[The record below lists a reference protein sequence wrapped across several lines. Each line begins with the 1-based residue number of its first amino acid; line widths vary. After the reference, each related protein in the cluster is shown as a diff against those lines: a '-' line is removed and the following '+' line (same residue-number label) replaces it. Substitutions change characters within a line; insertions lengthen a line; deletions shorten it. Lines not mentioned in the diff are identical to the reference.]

1 MPITR
6 IAILPP
12 LAFARFGSH
21 PKPVDNYTLETP
33 KGEDLLGYRR
43 IIPKPTFQISAEG
56 EITGEKAPETITFKE
71 NGQVRPVAPFFELW
85 AEFDDGPFEHLK
97 QNMLGD
103 AKLEWCVEV
112 ENRKVFRRTYNRD
125 DIVKT
130 EAEWF
135 SDHKPHKLE
144 GKCKN
149 FVAGASIGFG
159 EVRYIKPNND
169 YPHIRLRF
177 TPAAG
182 RIYGPDQ
189 PADDHLDEEFLAAR
203 ERVYKYLG
211 QNAKPKSKAKSW
223 VLWEHERQKE
233 KEHDIDTVPPD
244 LFAIIPPAPPWLKQ
258 EKAKSR
264 GYFDDA
270 CDGFVRAKL
279 TISGKT
285 LRAKARIGVAPP
297 HYAPDTLFVRNL
309 LDDLEQAREGI
320 EIEGD
325 SRERALE
332 IVRRAFEAV
341 RFMNV
346 AVMNG
351 NPFRGR
357 DGIDLDTMP
366 AEEAFANQRPLRPVF
381 SPPAADTRAIMALH
395 QRVFAAVT
403 SGSAAWF
410 AKLLRQPEEVADL
423 TDDGRRKMPALM
435 CGADSNYLALT
446 RRQINAIEK
455 IGPPKMVPPAS
466 KDVPPSSSEAP
477 PASKDDSLQGSKQES
492 GSPLKQEP
500 PPLQTIDADKLVELR
515 PVNKSAELLYKAKG
529 NPISSHPITAIGNC
543 CPGLEFDFRAVW
555 RRLFLGITLV
565 EHDNL
570 VVDADPQ
577 FQHLLGRRLLKIGD
591 YEVVAEIK
599 GPKTSDPTDSIVV
612 TTEENPHGVICMEWS
627 NSLARVLNTNKAGD
641 KVACIFSGGDPWG
654 PRTGLPEELKSKDA
668 KGPKDSKVSSD
679 PKHDPKD
686 HKDPDDQKKKW
697 LEQELEIRDFF
708 ESGSAV
714 ISEEL
719 AEAGEL
725 TQGLCSPWQNDFR
738 ECSCYYWASS
748 RPDYVNVTIGPDGT
762 SRGDNWL
769 QKERTGDYLPDDYQD
784 SRLIVYDDL
793 FREWER
799 ILKFQVGGWDY
810 KPDEESEHADAELPK
825 KK

>member
-21 PKPVDNYTLETP
+21 PEPVDSYTLETP
-33 KGEDLLGYRR
+33 KGEDDPLGYRR
-43 IIPKPTFQISAEG
+43 IIPEPTFQISADG
-56 EITGEKAPETITFKE
+56 EITGEKTPKTITFKE
-71 NGQVRPVAPFFELW
+71 NGKVRPVAPFFELW
-85 AEFDDGPFEHLK
+85 AEFDNGRFVHLE
-97 QNMLGD
+97 QNMLEN

-112 ENRKVFRRTYNRD
+112 ENRKVFRRTYNKD

-130 EAEWF
+130 EVEWF
-135 SDHKPHKLE
+135 SDHAPHKLK

-149 FVAGASIGFG
+149 FIAGASIDFG

-177 TPAAG
+177 KPAAG
-182 RIYGPDQ
+182 RIYGPVQ
-189 PADDHLDEEFLAAR
+189 SADDHLDEEFLEKR
-203 ERVYKYLG
+203 ERVYKFPG

-279 TISGKT
+279 TITGKP
-285 LRAKARIGVAPP
+285 LLAKARIGVAPP

-309 LDDLEQAREGI
+309 LDDLEQAREGV

-366 AEEAFANQRPLRPVF
+366 AEEAFGNQRPLRPVF

-423 TDDGRRKMPALM
+423 TDNGRRKMPALM

-446 RRQINAIEK
+446 RRQIKAIEK

-466 KDVPPSSSEAP
+466 KDVPPSSSEAS
-477 PASKDDSLQGSKQES
+477 PASKDDSLQGSKQEP

-500 PPLQTIDADKLVELR
+500 PPPPPPLQTIDEDKLVQLR

-555 RRLFLGITLV
+555 RRLFVGITLV

-570 VVDADPQ
+570 VVDADPP
-577 FQHLLGRRLLKIGD
+577 FQLLLGRRLLKIGD

-612 TTEENPHGVICMEWS
+612 TTEDNPHGVICMEWS
-627 NSLARVLNTNKAGD
+627 NSLARVLNPHKAGD
-641 KVACIFSGGDPWG
+641 KVTCIFSDERWG
-654 PRTGLPEELKSKDA
+654 PRTALRKSPE
-668 KGPKDSKVSSD
+668 G
-679 PKHDPKD
+679 
-686 HKDPDDQKKKW
+686 DPDETDDSEETENREYQVKTI
-697 LEQELEIRDFF
+697 ERQLEIRNFF
-708 ESGSAV
+708 EDGSV
-714 ISEEL
+714 ISEKL

-769 QKERTGDYLPDDYQD
+769 QKKRTGDYLPDDYQD

-793 FREWER
+793 FKEWER
-799 ILKFQVGGWDY
+799 ILKFQVGGRDY
-810 KPDEESEHADAELPK
+810 KPDEESKHADAELPK

>member
-1 MPITR
+1 MTIKK

-21 PKPVDNYTLETP
+21 PEPVDNYTLEPP
-33 KGEDLLGYRR
+33 KADDDPLGYRR
-43 IIPKPTFQISAEG
+43 IVPEPTFQVSANG
-56 EITGEKAPETITFKE
+56 EITGDKTPETIIFKQD
-71 NGQVRPVAPFFELW
+71 GKVRPVAPFFELW
-85 AEFDDGPFEHLK
+85 GELDDGRFVHLD
-97 QNMLGD
+97 QDMLRK
-103 AKLEWCVEV
+103 AKLEWRIEV
-112 ENRKVFRRTYNRD
+112 ENRKVFRRTNNERD
-125 DIVKT
+125 KVK
-130 EAEWF
+130 AETKWF
-135 SDHKPHKLE
+135 SDHAVQKLE

-159 EVRYIKPNND
+159 EVRYIKPNRR

-182 RIYGPDQ
+182 RIYGPEQ
-189 PADDHLDEEFLAAR
+189 PAGDHLDEEFLAAR
-203 ERVYKYLG
+203 VYKYPG
-211 QNAKPKSKAKSW
+211 QNAKPKSNSKAKSW
-223 VLWEHERQKE
+223 VRWEHEPQNE

-258 EKAKSR
+258 EKAESR

-279 TISGKT
+279 TIPGKT
-285 LRAKARIGVAPP
+285 LHAKARIGVAPP

-309 LDDLEQAREGI
+309 LDELEQAREGV

-332 IVRRAFEAV
+332 IVRRAFETV

-366 AEEAFANQRPLRPVF
+366 AEEAFGNQRPLRPVF

-403 SGSAAWF
+403 SGTAAWF

-446 RRQINAIEK
+446 RRQIRALEK

-466 KDVPPSSSEAP
+466 KGSTQEPGAP
-477 PASKDDSLQGSKQES
+477 PKQE
-492 GSPLKQEP
+492 PPPP
-500 PPLQTIDADKLVELR
+500 PPLQTIDADKLVRLR
-515 PVNKSAELLYKAKG
+515 PVNKSAELLYKAAG

-555 RRLFLGITLV
+555 RRLFVGITLV

-570 VVDADPQ
+570 VVDADHQ
-577 FQHLLGRRLLKIGD
+577 FRQLRGRRLLKIDGHK
-591 YEVVAEIK
+591 VVTRIK
-599 GPKTSDPTDSIVV
+599 GPKTS
-612 TTEENPHGVICMEWS
+612 NPIGSAVETNEDNPQGVICMEWS
-627 NSLARVLNTNKAGD
+627 NSLARILTKAGE
-641 KVACIFSGGDPWG
+641 KVTCIFSDEKWG
-654 PRTGLPEELKSKDA
+654 PRTALGKYPE
-668 KGPKDSKVSSD
+668 G
-679 PKHDPKD
+679 
-686 HKDPDDQKKKW
+686 DPDETEDSEETENPEYRVKTIKQ
-697 LEQELEIRDFF
+697 QLEIRDFF
-708 ESGSAV
+708 EDDSAV
-714 ISEEL
+714 VSERL

-769 QKERTGDYLPDDYQD
+769 QKKRNGDYLPDDYQD
-784 SRLIVYDDL
+784 SRLILYDDL
-793 FREWER
+793 FKEWER

-810 KPDEESEHADAELPK
+810 EPDEESEHADELPK

>member
-1 MPITR
+1 
-6 IAILPP
+6 
-12 LAFARFGSH
+12 
-21 PKPVDNYTLETP
+21 
-33 KGEDLLGYRR
+33 
-43 IIPKPTFQISAEG
+43 
-56 EITGEKAPETITFKE
+56 
-71 NGQVRPVAPFFELW
+71 VRW
-85 AEFDDGPFEHLK
+85 A
-97 QNMLGD
+97 
-103 AKLEWCVEV
+103 
-112 ENRKVFRRTYNRD
+112 
-125 DIVKT
+125 
-130 EAEWF
+130 
-135 SDHKPHKLE
+135 
-144 GKCKN
+144 
-149 FVAGASIGFG
+149 
-159 EVRYIKPNND
+159 
-169 YPHIRLRF
+169 
-177 TPAAG
+177 
-182 RIYGPDQ
+182 
-189 PADDHLDEEFLAAR
+189 
-203 ERVYKYLG
+203 
-211 QNAKPKSKAKSW
+211 
-223 VLWEHERQKE
+223 HERQNE

-258 EKAKSR
+258 EQSQSR

-279 TISGKT
+279 TTSRRT
-285 LRAKARIGVAPP
+285 LHAKARIGVAPP

-325 SRERALE
+325 SRERALD

-366 AEEAFANQRPLRPVF
+366 AEEAFGNQRPLRPVF
-381 SPPAADTRAIMALH
+381 SPPAADTRAVMALH

-455 IGPPKMVPPAS
+455 IGPPKMVTPGS
-466 KDVPPSSSEAP
+466 N
-477 PASKDDSLQGSKQES
+477 DDSLPGCRQEPC
-492 GSPLKQEP
+492 SPPKQEP
-500 PPLQTIDADKLVELR
+500 PPPPPLRTIDAKKLVQLR
-515 PVNKSAELLYKAKG
+515 PVNKSAELLYKGKG

-555 RRLFLGITLV
+555 RRLFVGITLV

-570 VVDADPQ
+570 VVDADPE
-577 FQHLLGRRLLKIGD
+577 FQHLLGRRLLKIGE

-612 TTEENPHGVICMEWS
+612 TTEDNPNGVICMEWS
-627 NSLARVLNTNKAGD
+627 NSLARVLNPNKAGD
-641 KVACIFSGGDPWG
+641 KVACNKVVCIFSDGDPWG
-654 PRTGLPEELKSKDA
+654 PRTGLPEELKNPNKSKDA

-679 PKHDPKD
+679 PKHDSKD
-686 HKDPDDQKKKW
+686 QKDPEDQKKW
-697 LEQELEIRDFF
+697 LEQELKIRDFF
-708 ESGSAV
+708 EDGSAI

-719 AEAGEL
+719 AKAGEL

-769 QKERTGDYLPDDYQD
+769 QKKRTGDYLPDDYQD

-793 FREWER
+793 FNEWES

-810 KPDEESEHADAELPK
+810 TPDDRPEHPNPAPIK
-825 KK
+825 K

>member
-1 MPITR
+1 MTINK

-21 PKPVDNYTLETP
+21 PDPVDNYTLEPPTADDDP
-33 KGEDLLGYRR
+33 LGYRR
-43 IIPKPTFQISAEG
+43 IVPEPTFQVSANG
-56 EITGEKAPETITFKE
+56 EITGEKTPETIIFKE
-71 NGQVRPVAPFFELW
+71 GGKVRPVAPFFELW
-85 AEFDDGPFEHLK
+85 GELDDGRFVHLD
-97 QNMLGD
+97 QNMLRK
-103 AKLEWCVEV
+103 AKLKWRIEV
-112 ENRKVFRRTYNRD
+112 ENRKVFRRTNNELD
-125 DIVKT
+125 KVKAKT
-130 EAEWF
+130 KWF
-135 SDHKPHKLE
+135 SGHAVQKLE
-144 GKCKN
+144 GTCDN
-149 FVAGASIGFG
+149 FVAGASIDFG
-159 EVRYIKPNND
+159 EVRYIKPNRQ

-177 TPAAG
+177 TPATG
-182 RIYGPDQ
+182 RIYGPDH
-189 PADDHLDEEFLAAR
+189 PADDHLDEGFLAAR
-203 ERVYKYLG
+203 VYKYPG
-211 QNAKPKSKAKSW
+211 QNAKPKPKSKAKSW

-285 LRAKARIGVAPP
+285 LHAKARIGAAPP

-366 AEEAFANQRPLRPVF
+366 AEEAFGNQRPLRPVF

-403 SGSAAWF
+403 SGSATWF

-446 RRQINAIEK
+446 RRQIKVIEK
-455 IGPPKMVPPAS
+455 IGPPKMVSRAS
-466 KDVPPSSSEAP
+466 KGLPTSSSEAP
-477 PASKDDSLQGSKQES
+477 PASKDDSLQGSNQEPGSPPKQELPPS
-492 GSPLKQEP
+492 
-500 PPLQTIDADKLVELR
+500 PPLQTIDAEKLVRLR
-515 PVNKSAELLYKAKG
+515 PVNKSAELLYKAAG

-555 RRLFLGITLV
+555 RRLFVGITLV

-577 FQHLLGRRLLKIGD
+577 FRQLRGRRLLKVDGHK
-591 YEVVAEIK
+591 VVTKIK
-599 GPKTSDPTDSIVV
+599 GPKTSDPVGSVV
-612 TTEENPHGVICMEWS
+612 DTNEDNPQGVMCMEWS
-627 NSLARVLNTNKAGD
+627 NSLARVLTKAGE
-641 KVACIFSGGDPWG
+641 KVICIFSDERWG
-654 PRTGLPEELKSKDA
+654 PRTALRKYPE
-668 KGPKDSKVSSD
+668 G
-679 PKHDPKD
+679 
-686 HKDPDDQKKKW
+686 DPDETEDSEETENPEYQVKTI
-697 LEQELEIRDFF
+697 EQELEIRNFF
-708 ESGSAV
+708 EAGSAV
-714 ISEEL
+714 VSEML

-784 SRLIVYDDL
+784 SRLIMYDDL

-810 KPDEESEHADAELPK
+810 KADEESEHADAELPK

>member
-1 MPITR
+1 MTITR

-21 PKPVDNYTLETP
+21 PEPIDNYTLETP
-33 KGEDLLGYRR
+33 KGEDDLLGYRR
-43 IIPKPTFQISAEG
+43 IIPEPTFQISADG
-56 EITGEKAPETITFKE
+56 EITGKKTPETITFKE
-71 NGQVRPVAPFFELW
+71 NGKVRPVAPFFELW
-85 AEFDDGPFEHLK
+85 AEFDDGRFEHLK

-112 ENRKVFRRTYNRD
+112 ENRKVFRRTYNKD

-135 SDHKPHKLE
+135 SDHAPHKLE

-149 FVAGASIGFG
+149 FVDGASIDFG

-169 YPHIRLRF
+169 YPHIRLRVM
-177 TPAAG
+177 PAAG
-182 RIYGPDQ
+182 RIYGSDKPLKD
-189 PADDHLDEEFLAAR
+189 LKEEKFVTA
-203 ERVYKYLG
+203 RVYKARAKD
-211 QNAKPKSKAKSW
+211 AKPKSW
-223 VLWEHERQKE
+223 VCWEHERNKE
-233 KEHDIDTVPPD
+233 DEHDIETVPPA
-244 LFAIIPPAPPWLKQ
+244 LFAIIPPAPPWLNRDI
-258 EKAKSR
+258 AISR
-264 GYFDDA
+264 GYLDDA

-279 TISGKT
+279 TISGYT
-285 LRAKARIGVAPP
+285 LCAKARIGVAPP

-309 LDDLEQAREGI
+309 LDDLEQASEGI
-320 EIEGD
+320 EIKGD

-332 IVRRAFEAV
+332 IVRRAFETV

-357 DGIDLDTMP
+357 DALDLDTMP
-366 AEEAFANQRPLRPVF
+366 AEEAFGNQRPLRPVF
-381 SPPAADTRAIMALH
+381 SPPAADTRAVMALH
-395 QRVFAAVT
+395 QRVYAALT
-403 SGSAAWF
+403 SGSGGWF
-410 AKLLRQPEEVADL
+410 AKLLRQPEDVADL

-446 RRQINAIEK
+446 RRQISAIEK
-455 IGPPKMVPPAS
+455 LGLATAGPPP
-466 KDVPPSSSEAP
+466 E
-477 PASKDDSLQGSKQES
+477 
-492 GSPLKQEP
+492 
-500 PPLQTIDADKLVELR
+500 PLQTIGASKLVKLGPR
-515 PVNKSAELLYKAKG
+515 NRTARLLYKAAG

-555 RRLFLGITLV
+555 RRLFVGITMV

-570 VVDADPQ
+570 VVEADPQ
-577 FQHLLGRRLLKIGD
+577 FQHLLGRRLLRIGK

-599 GPKTSDPTDSIVV
+599 GPKTSDPTDSIVE

-627 NSLARVLNTNKAGD
+627 NSLARVLNKAGD
-641 KVACIFSGGDPWG
+641 KVACIFSGGDPWD
-654 PRTGLPEELKSKDA
+654 PRTGLPEELKNLKQSKNA
-668 KGPKDSKVSSD
+668 KGPKDSKVSND
-679 PKHDPKD
+679 LKHDPKD
-686 HKDPDDQKKKW
+686 QKDPEDQKKKW
-697 LEQELEIRDFF
+697 LEQELEVRNFF
-708 ESGSAV
+708 EPGSAV
-714 ISEEL
+714 ISEKL

-769 QKERTGDYLPDDYQD
+769 QWDRTGDYLPDDYQD
-784 SRLIVYDDL
+784 SRLIRYQDL
-793 FREWER
+793 FLKWEK

-810 KPDEESEHADAELPK
+810 TPDDRPEHPNPPTPIK
-825 KK
+825 K

>member
-21 PKPVDNYTLETP
+21 PEPVDNYTLETP
-33 KGEDLLGYRR
+33 KGEDDLLGYRR
-43 IIPKPTFQISAEG
+43 IIPEPTFQISADG
-56 EITGEKAPETITFKE
+56 EITGEKTPETIIFKQ
-71 NGQVRPVAPFFELW
+71 GGKVRPVAPFFELW
-85 AEFDDGPFEHLK
+85 AEFDDGRFVHLD
-97 QNMLGD
+97 QNMLRK
-103 AKLEWCVEV
+103 ANLEWRVDV
-112 ENRKVFRRTYNRD
+112 ENRKVFRRTHNKD

-135 SDHKPHKLE
+135 SDHAPHKLE

-149 FVAGASIGFG
+149 FVAGASIDFG
-159 EVRYIKPNND
+159 EVRYIKPNNV

-177 TPAAG
+177 MPAAG
-182 RIYGPDQ
+182 RIYGPVQ
-189 PADDHLDEEFLAAR
+189 SADEHLDEEFLADR
-203 ERVYKYLG
+203 ERVYNYPG
-211 QNAKPKSKAKSW
+211 QNAKPKAKSKSKAKSW
-223 VLWEHERQKE
+223 VLWKHESKKE

-258 EKAKSR
+258 QKAESR

-279 TISGKT
+279 TISGKIF
-285 LRAKARIGVAPP
+285 RASARIGVAPP

-309 LDDLEQAREGI
+309 LDDLEQAREGV
-320 EIEGD
+320 EVESD

-332 IVRRAFEAV
+332 IVRRAFETV

-366 AEEAFANQRPLRPVF
+366 AEEAFGNQRPLRPVF

-455 IGPPKMVPPAS
+455 IGPPKKAAS
-466 KDVPPSSSEAP
+466 KDVPSSSSEAP
-477 PASKDDSLQGSKQES
+477 PASKDDSRQGAKQEP
-492 GSPLKQEP
+492 GLPPKQEAPPP
-500 PPLQTIDADKLVELR
+500 PPLQTIDAKKLVRLR
-515 PVNKSAELLYKAKG
+515 PVNKSAELLYKAAG

-555 RRLFLGITLV
+555 RRLFVGITLV

-577 FQHLLGRRLLKIGD
+577 FRQLRGRRLLKMDGHK
-591 YEVVAEIK
+591 VVTKIK
-599 GPKTSDPTDSIVV
+599 GPKTS
-612 TTEENPHGVICMEWS
+612 NPIGSAVETNEDNPQGVMCMEWS
-627 NSLARVLNTNKAGD
+627 NSLARVLTKAGE
-641 KVACIFSGGDPWG
+641 KVTCIFSDERWG
-654 PRTGLPEELKSKDA
+654 PRTALRKYPE
-668 KGPKDSKVSSD
+668 G
-679 PKHDPKD
+679 
-686 HKDPDDQKKKW
+686 DPDETEDSEETENPEYQVKTI
-697 LEQELEIRDFF
+697 ERQLEIRNFF
-708 ESGSAV
+708 EAGSAV
-714 ISEEL
+714 
-719 AEAGEL
+719 
-725 TQGLCSPWQNDFR
+725 
-738 ECSCYYWASS
+738 
-748 RPDYVNVTIGPDGT
+748 V
-762 SRGDNWL
+762 
-769 QKERTGDYLPDDYQD
+769 
-784 SRLIVYDDL
+784 
-793 FREWER
+793 
-799 ILKFQVGGWDY
+799 
-810 KPDEESEHADAELPK
+810 
-825 KK
+825 

>member
-1 MPITR
+1 
-6 IAILPP
+6 
-12 LAFARFGSH
+12 
-21 PKPVDNYTLETP
+21 
-33 KGEDLLGYRR
+33 
-43 IIPKPTFQISAEG
+43 
-56 EITGEKAPETITFKE
+56 
-71 NGQVRPVAPFFELW
+71 VAPFFELW
-85 AEFDDGPFEHLK
+85 AEFDDGRFEHLK

-112 ENRKVFRRTYNRD
+112 ENRKVFRRTYNKD

-135 SDHKPHKLE
+135 SDHEPHKLK

-149 FVAGASIGFG
+149 FVADASIDFG
-159 EVRYIKPNND
+159 EVRYIKPNNH

-182 RIYGPDQ
+182 RIYGPVQ
-189 PADDHLDEEFLAAR
+189 PADDHLDEKFLAAR
-203 ERVYKYLG
+203 ERVYKS
-211 QNAKPKSKAKSW
+211 QNAKPKSKSKSKSKAKSKAKSW

-233 KEHDIDTVPPD
+233 KEHDIETVPPA
-244 LFAIIPPAPPWLKQ
+244 LFAIIPPAPPWLNRDI
-258 EKAKSR
+258 AISR
-264 GYFDDA
+264 GYLDDA

-279 TISGKT
+279 TISGNT
-285 LRAKARIGVAPP
+285 LCAKARIGIAPP
-297 HYAPDTLFVRNL
+297 HYAPDTLFVRTL
-309 LDDLEQAREGI
+309 FDDLEQASEGI
-320 EIEGD
+320 EIKGD

-357 DGIDLDTMP
+357 DALDLDTMP
-366 AEEAFANQRPLRPVF
+366 AEEAFGNQRPLRPVF
-381 SPPAADTRAIMALH
+381 SPPAADTRAVMALH
-395 QRVFAAVT
+395 QRVYAALT
-403 SGSAAWF
+403 SGSGGWF
-410 AKLLRQPEEVADL
+410 AKLLRQPEDVADL

-446 RRQINAIEK
+446 RRQISAIEK
-455 IGPPKMVPPAS
+455 LGLVTA
-466 KDVPPSSSEAP
+466 
-477 PASKDDSLQGSKQES
+477 
-492 GSPLKQEP
+492 GSPPE
-500 PPLQTIDADKLVELR
+500 PLQTIDSSKLVRLGPR
-515 PVNKSAELLYKAKG
+515 NRTAKLLYKAAG

-555 RRLFLGITLV
+555 RRLFVGITMV

-570 VVDADPQ
+570 VVEADAP
-577 FQHLLGRRLLKIGD
+577 FKELLGRRLLKIGK

-599 GPKTSDPTDSIVV
+599 GPKTSDPTDSIVE

-627 NSLARVLNTNKAGD
+627 NSLARVLNKAGE

-654 PRTGLPEELKSKDA
+654 PRTGLPEELKNLKQSKGA
-668 KGPKDSKVSSD
+668 KGPKVSND
-679 PKHDPKD
+679 LKRDPKD
-686 HKDPDDQKKKW
+686 HKDPGRQTKKW
-697 LEQELEIRDFF
+697 LEQELEVRNFF
-708 ESGSAV
+708 ETDSAV

-719 AEAGEL
+719 AGAGEL

-769 QKERTGDYLPDDYQD
+769 QWDRNGDYLPDDYQD
-784 SRLIVYDDL
+784 SRLIRYQDL
-793 FREWER
+793 FLKWEE
-799 ILKFQVGGWDY
+799 ILKFQVSGWDY
-810 KPDEESEHADAELPK
+810 TPDDRPEHPNPPTPRK
-825 KK
+825 K

>member
-21 PKPVDNYTLETP
+21 PEPVDSYTLETP
-33 KGEDLLGYRR
+33 KGENLLGYRR
-43 IIPKPTFQISAEG
+43 IVPEPTFQISADG
-56 EITGEKAPETITFKE
+56 EITGEKTPETITFKE
-71 NGQVRPVAPFFELW
+71 DGKVRPVAPFFELW
-85 AEFDDGPFEHLK
+85 AEFDNGRFEHLK

-112 ENRKVFRRTYNRD
+112 ENRKVFRRTNNKD

-130 EAEWF
+130 EPEWF
-135 SDHKPHKLE
+135 SDHAPHKLKGE
-144 GKCKN
+144 CKN
-149 FVAGASIGFG
+149 FVEGTSIEFG
-159 EVRYIKPNND
+159 EVRYIKPNAQ

-177 TPAAG
+177 KPAAG
-182 RIYGPDQ
+182 RIYGPVD
-189 PADDHLDEEFLAAR
+189 PADKHLDEEFLEKR
-203 ERVYKYLG
+203 ERVYKFPD
-211 QNAKPKSKAKSW
+211 QNAEPKSRSW
-223 VLWEHERQKE
+223 VLWEHDPHNE

-258 EKAKSR
+258 EKARSR

-279 TISGKT
+279 TISGK
-285 LRAKARIGVAPP
+285 LFCAKARIGVAPP

-309 LDDLEQAREGI
+309 LDDLEQAREGV
-320 EIEGD
+320 EVKGD
-325 SRERALE
+325 SRERVLD

-351 NPFRGR
+351 NPIRGR
-357 DGIDLDTMP
+357 DAIDLDTMP
-366 AEEAFANQRPLRPVF
+366 AEEAFGNQRPLRPVF

-403 SGSAAWF
+403 SGTAAWF

-455 IGPPKMVPPAS
+455 IGPPKMVTPGS
-466 KDVPPSSSEAP
+466 D
-477 PASKDDSLQGSKQES
+477 DDSLPGCRQEPC
-492 GSPLKQEP
+492 SPPKQEP
-500 PPLQTIDADKLVELR
+500 PPPPPLRTIDAKKLVQLR
-515 PVNKSAELLYKAKG
+515 PVNKSAELLYKGKG

-555 RRLFLGITLV
+555 RRLFVGITLV

-570 VVDADPQ
+570 VVDADPE
-577 FQHLLGRRLLKIGD
+577 FQHLLGRRLLKIGE

-612 TTEENPHGVICMEWS
+612 TTEDNPNGVICMEWS
-627 NSLARVLNTNKAGD
+627 NSLARVLNPNKAGD
-641 KVACIFSGGDPWG
+641 KVACDKLACNKVVCIFSDGDPWG
-654 PRTGLPEELKSKDA
+654 PRTGLPEELKNPNQSKDA
-668 KGPKDSKVSSD
+668 KGPKDSKVSND
-679 PKHDPKD
+679 PKHDSKD
-686 HKDPDDQKKKW
+686 HKDPEDQKKKW
-697 LEQELEIRDFF
+697 LEQELKIRDFF
-708 ESGSAV
+708 EDGSV
-714 ISEEL
+714 ISEKL
-719 AEAGEL
+719 AKAGEL

-793 FREWER
+793 FNEWES

-810 KPDEESEHADAELPK
+810 TPDDRPEHPNPAPIK
-825 KK
+825 K

>member
-1 MPITR
+1 MTITR

-21 PKPVDNYTLETP
+21 PEPVDNYTLETP
-33 KGEDLLGYRR
+33 KGEDDLLGYRR
-43 IIPKPTFQISAEG
+43 IIPEPTFQISADG
-56 EITGEKAPETITFKE
+56 EIRGKKTPETITFKE
-71 NGQVRPVAPFFELW
+71 NGKVRPVAPFFELW
-85 AEFDDGPFEHLK
+85 AEFDDGRFEHLK

-112 ENRKVFRRTYNRD
+112 ENRKVFRRTYNKD

-135 SDHKPHKLE
+135 SDHAPHKLE

-149 FVAGASIGFG
+149 FVDGASIDFG

-169 YPHIRLRF
+169 YPHIRLRVM
-177 TPAAG
+177 PAAG
-182 RIYGPDQ
+182 RIYGSDKP
-189 PADDHLDEEFLAAR
+189 LENLKEEFVAA
-203 ERVYKYLG
+203 RVYKG
-211 QNAKPKSKAKSW
+211 RAKDAKSKSW

-233 KEHDIDTVPPD
+233 KEHDIETVPPA
-244 LFAIIPPAPPWLKQ
+244 LFAIIPPAPPWLNRDI
-258 EKAKSR
+258 AISR
-264 GYFDDA
+264 GYLDDA

-279 TISGKT
+279 TISGNT
-285 LRAKARIGVAPP
+285 LCAKARIGIAPP
-297 HYAPDTLFVRNL
+297 HYAPDTLFVRTL
-309 LDDLEQAREGI
+309 FDDLEQASEGI
-320 EIEGD
+320 EIKGD

-357 DGIDLDTMP
+357 DALDLDTMP
-366 AEEAFANQRPLRPVF
+366 AEEAFGNQRPLRPVF
-381 SPPAADTRAIMALH
+381 SPAAADTRAVMALH
-395 QRVFAAVT
+395 QRVYAALT
-403 SGSAAWF
+403 SGSGGWF
-410 AKLLRQPEEVADL
+410 AKLLRQPEDVADL

-446 RRQINAIEK
+446 RRQISAIEK
-455 IGPPKMVPPAS
+455 LGLVTAGPPP
-466 KDVPPSSSEAP
+466 E
-477 PASKDDSLQGSKQES
+477 
-492 GSPLKQEP
+492 
-500 PPLQTIDADKLVELR
+500 PLQTVDASKLLKLGPR
-515 PVNKSAELLYKAKG
+515 NQTARLLYKAAG

-555 RRLFLGITLV
+555 RRLFVGITMV

-570 VVDADPQ
+570 VVEADPP
-577 FQHLLGRRLLKIGD
+577 FQHLLGHRLLKIGK

-599 GPKTSDPTDSIVV
+599 GPKTSDPTGSIVE
-612 TTEENPHGVICMEWS
+612 TTEENPDGVICMEWS
-627 NSLARVLNTNKAGD
+627 NSLARVLTKAGD
-641 KVACIFSGGDPWG
+641 NVACIFSGGDPWG
-654 PRTGLPEELKSKDA
+654 PRTGLPEELKNLKQSKDA
-668 KGPKDSKVSSD
+668 KGPKDSKVSND

-686 HKDPDDQKKKW
+686 HKYPEDQKKKW
-697 LEQELEIRDFF
+697 LEQELEVRNFF
-708 ESGSAV
+708 ETDSAV

-719 AEAGEL
+719 ARAGEL

-784 SRLIVYDDL
+784 SRLIRYQDL
-793 FREWER
+793 FLKWEE

-810 KPDEESEHADAELPK
+810 TPDDRPENPNPPTPRK
-825 KK
+825 K

>member
-1 MPITR
+1 MLITR

-33 KGEDLLGYRR
+33 KGEDPLGYRR
-43 IIPKPTFQISAEG
+43 IIPEPTFQISADG
-56 EITGEKAPETITFKE
+56 GITGEETPKTITFKE

-85 AEFDDGPFEHLK
+85 AEFDDGRFERLEHNL
-97 QNMLGD
+97 LGD

-112 ENRKVFRRTYNRD
+112 KNRKVSRRTCNKD
-125 DIVKT
+125 DVVKT

-135 SDHKPHKLE
+135 SDHAPHKLK
-144 GKCKN
+144 GTCTN
-149 FVAGASIGFG
+149 FVDGASIDFG
-159 EVRYIKPNND
+159 EVRYIKPNDD

-182 RIYGPDQ
+182 RIYGSEKPIED
-189 PADDHLDEEFLAAR
+189 LEEKFVA
-203 ERVYKYLG
+203 ERVYKDRG
-211 QNAKPKSKAKSW
+211 EDAKPRSW
-223 VLWEHERQKE
+223 VGWQHDKE
-233 KEHDIDTVPPD
+233 DEHDIETVPPA
-244 LFAIIPPAPPWLKQ
+244 LFAIKPPAPPWLNRDI
-258 EKAKSR
+258 AISR
-264 GYFDDA
+264 GYLDDA

-279 TISGKT
+279 TISGNT
-285 LRAKARIGVAPP
+285 LCAKARIGVAPP

-309 LDDLEQAREGI
+309 LDDLEQASEGI

-366 AEEAFANQRPLRPVF
+366 AEEAFGNQRPLRPVF

-466 KDVPPSSSEAP
+466 KEVPPSSSDAP
-477 PASKDDSLQGSKQES
+477 PASKDDSLQRSKQEP
-492 GSPLKQEP
+492 GSPLKQET
-500 PPLQTIDADKLVELR
+500 PPLQTIDAVKLGQLR
-515 PVNKSAELLYKAKG
+515 PMNRSAELLYKAQG

-555 RRLFLGITLV
+555 RRLFVGITLV

-570 VVDADPQ
+570 VVDAESQ
-577 FQHLLGRRLLKIGD
+577 FRYLLGRRLLKIGE

-612 TTEENPHGVICMEWS
+612 TTEDNPHGVICMEWS
-627 NSLARVLNTNKAGD
+627 NSLARVLSTGD
-641 KVACIFSGGDPWG
+641 KVVTCIFSGGDPWG
-654 PRTGLPEELKSKDA
+654 PRTGLPEELKNQNQSKGA
-668 KGPKDSKVSSD
+668 KDSKVSND
-679 PKHDPKD
+679 LENDPKD
-686 HKDPDDQKKKW
+686 HKYPEDQKKW
-697 LEQELEIRDFF
+697 LKQDLKIRDFF
-708 ESGSAV
+708 ETGSAV

-719 AEAGEL
+719 AKAGEL

-793 FREWER
+793 FKEWER
-799 ILKFQVGGWDY
+799 ILKFQVGGRDY
-810 KPDEESEHADAELPK
+810 KPDEESEHADAEFPK
-825 KK
+825 KR

>member
-1 MPITR
+1 MTINK

-21 PKPVDNYTLETP
+21 AEPVANYTLEPP
-33 KGEDLLGYRR
+33 KADDDPLGYRR
-43 IIPKPTFQISAEG
+43 IVPEPTFQVSANG
-56 EITGEKAPETITFKE
+56 EITGEKKPETIIFKQ
-71 NGQVRPVAPFFELW
+71 GGKVRPVAPFFELW
-85 AEFDDGPFEHLK
+85 GELDDGRFVHLD
-97 QNMLGD
+97 QDMLRK
-103 AKLEWCVEV
+103 AKLEWRIEV
-112 ENRKVFRRTYNRD
+112 ENRKVFRRTNNEGD
-125 DIVKT
+125 KVK
-130 EAEWF
+130 AETNWF
-135 SDHKPHKLE
+135 SDHAVQKLK
-144 GKCKN
+144 GTCNN
-149 FVAGASIGFG
+149 FVAGASIDFG
-159 EVRYIKPNND
+159 EVRYIKPNRK

-182 RIYGPDQ
+182 RIYGPEQ
-189 PADDHLDEEFLAAR
+189 PADHHLDEAFLAAR
-203 ERVYKYLG
+203 VYKYPD
-211 QNAKPKSKAKSW
+211 QNAKLKSKARSNSKSW
-223 VLWEHERQKE
+223 VLWKHEPQME

-258 EKAKSR
+258 EKARSR

-279 TISGKT
+279 TISGRT

-309 LDDLEQAREGI
+309 LDDLEQAREGV
-320 EIEGD
+320 EVEGD
-325 SRERALE
+325 SRDRALE
-332 IVRRAFEAV
+332 IVRRAFETV

-366 AEEAFANQRPLRPVF
+366 AEEAFGNQRPLRPVF

-410 AKLLRQPEEVADL
+410 AKLLRQPEEIADL

-446 RRQINAIEK
+446 RRQIKAIEK
-455 IGPPKMVPPAS
+455 IGPPKMVPPGS
-466 KDVPPSSSEAP
+466 N
-477 PASKDDSLQGSKQES
+477 GSKQEP
-492 GSPLKQEP
+492 GSPPKQEPPPP
-500 PPLQTIDADKLVELR
+500 PPLQTIDADRLVRLR
-515 PVNKSAELLYKAKG
+515 PVNKSAELLYKAAG

-555 RRLFLGITLV
+555 RRLFVGITLV

-570 VVDADPQ
+570 VVDADHQ
-577 FQHLLGRRLLKIGD
+577 FRHLRGRRLLKMDGHK
-591 YEVVAEIK
+591 VVTKIK
-599 GPKTSDPTDSIVV
+599 GPKTSNATGSAVETNED
-612 TTEENPHGVICMEWS
+612 NPQGVICMEWS
-627 NSLARVLNTNKAGD
+627 NSLARILTRAGE
-641 KVACIFSGGDPWG
+641 KVTCIFSDERWG
-654 PRTGLPEELKSKDA
+654 PRTALRKYPE
-668 KGPKDSKVSSD
+668 G
-679 PKHDPKD
+679 
-686 HKDPDDQKKKW
+686 DPDETGDSEDTENPEYRVKTI
-697 LEQELEIRDFF
+697 EQQLEIRNFF
-708 ESGSAV
+708 EAGSAV
-714 ISEEL
+714 VSERL

-784 SRLIVYDDL
+784 SRLILYDDL

-799 ILKFQVGGWDY
+799 ILKFQVAGRDY
-810 KPDEESEHADAELPK
+810 KPDEESGRAGAELPK
-825 KK
+825 EK

>member
-1 MPITR
+1 M
-6 IAILPP
+6 
-12 LAFARFGSH
+12 
-21 PKPVDNYTLETP
+21 
-33 KGEDLLGYRR
+33 
-43 IIPKPTFQISAEG
+43 
-56 EITGEKAPETITFKE
+56 
-71 NGQVRPVAPFFELW
+71 APFFELW
-85 AEFDDGPFEHLK
+85 GELDDGRFVHLD
-97 QNMLGD
+97 QSMLRK
-103 AKLEWCVEV
+103 AKLEWRVEV
-112 ENRKVFRRTYNRD
+112 ENRKVFRRTNNELD
-125 DIVKT
+125 KVKAKT
-130 EAEWF
+130 RWF
-135 SDHKPHKLE
+135 SDHAVQKLE
-144 GKCKN
+144 GTCNN
-149 FVAGASIGFG
+149 FVAGASIDFG
-159 EVRYIKPNND
+159 KVRYIKPNND

-189 PADDHLDEEFLAAR
+189 PADDHLDEEFLAPR
-203 ERVYKYLG
+203 ERVYKYTG
-211 QNAKPKSKAKSW
+211 QNAKPKSKVKSW
-223 VLWEHERQKE
+223 ARWHHERQKE

-258 EKAKSR
+258 EKAQSR

-279 TISGKT
+279 TTSRET
-285 LRAKARIGVAPP
+285 LHAKARIGVAPP

-366 AEEAFANQRPLRPVF
+366 AEEAFGNQRPLRPVF

-446 RRQINAIEK
+446 RRQIKAIEK
-455 IGPPKMVPPAS
+455 IGPPKVVPLAS
-466 KDVPPSSSEAP
+466 KDVPTSSSEAP
-477 PASKDDSLQGSKQES
+477 PASKYDSREVSKQEP
-492 GSPLKQEP
+492 GSPPKQEPPPP
-500 PPLQTIDADKLVELR
+500 PPLQTIDAEKLVRLR
-515 PVNKSAELLYKAKG
+515 PVNKSAELLYKAAG
-529 NPISSHPITAIGNC
+529 NPISSHPVTAIGNC

-555 RRLFLGITLV
+555 RRLFVGITLV

-570 VVDADPQ
+570 VVDTDPKFRQ
-577 FQHLLGRRLLKIGD
+577 LRGRRLLKMDG
-591 YEVVAEIK
+591 YKVVTRIK
-599 GPKTSDPTDSIVV
+599 GPKTSDPIGAAVETSED
-612 TTEENPHGVICMEWS
+612 NPQGVMCMEWS
-627 NSLARVLNTNKAGD
+627 NSLARILTKAGK
-641 KVACIFSGGDPWG
+641 KVTCIFSDEKWG
-654 PRTGLPEELKSKDA
+654 PRTALRKYPE
-668 KGPKDSKVSSD
+668 G
-679 PKHDPKD
+679 
-686 HKDPDDQKKKW
+686 DPDETDNPEYQVKTI
-697 LEQELEIRDFF
+697 ERQLEIRDFF
-708 ESGSAV
+708 EAGSV
-714 ISEEL
+714 VSEKL
-719 AEAGEL
+719 AEPGEL

-793 FREWER
+793 FKEWER
-799 ILKFQVGGWDY
+799 ILKFQVGGRDY

>member
-21 PKPVDNYTLETP
+21 PEPVDSYTLETP
-33 KGEDLLGYRR
+33 KGEDDPLGYRR
-43 IIPKPTFQISAEG
+43 IIPEPTFQISADG
-56 EITGEKAPETITFKE
+56 EIMGEKRPKTITFKE
-71 NGQVRPVAPFFELW
+71 NGKVRPVAPFFELW
-85 AEFDDGPFEHLK
+85 AEFDDGRFVHLD
-97 QNMLGD
+97 QNMLRK

-112 ENRKVFRRTYNRD
+112 ENRKVFRRTYNKD

-135 SDHKPHKLE
+135 SDHAPHKLK

-149 FVAGASIGFG
+149 FVAGASIDFG
-159 EVRYIKPNND
+159 EVRYIRPNND

-182 RIYGPDQ
+182 RIYGSDKPIEN
-189 PADDHLDEEFLAAR
+189 LEEEKFVAK
-203 ERVYKYLG
+203 RVYKDRAKD
-211 QNAKPKSKAKSW
+211 AKPKSW
-223 VLWEHERQKE
+223 VGWKHERNKE
-233 KEHDIDTVPPD
+233 DEHDIETVPPA
-244 LFAIIPPAPPWLKQ
+244 LFAIIPPAPPWLNRDI
-258 EKAKSR
+258 AISR
-264 GYFDDA
+264 GYLDDA

-279 TISGKT
+279 TISGGT
-285 LRAKARIGVAPP
+285 LCAKARIGVAPP

-309 LDDLEQAREGI
+309 LDDLEQAREGV
-320 EIEGD
+320 EVEGD

-332 IVRRAFEAV
+332 IVRRAFETV

-366 AEEAFANQRPLRPVF
+366 AEEAFGNQRPLRPVF

-446 RRQINAIEK
+446 RRQIKAIEK
-455 IGPPKMVPPAS
+455 IGPPKMVPPTS

-477 PASKDDSLQGSKQES
+477 PASKDDSVQVSKQEP
-492 GSPLKQEP
+492 GPPLKQEPPPP
-500 PPLQTIDADKLVELR
+500 PPLQTIDADKLVQLR

-555 RRLFLGITLV
+555 RRLFVGITLV

-570 VVDADPQ
+570 VVDADPPFLQ
-577 FQHLLGRRLLKIGD
+577 LLLGRRLLKIGD

-627 NSLARVLNTNKAGD
+627 NSLARVLNTGD
-641 KVACIFSGGDPWG
+641 KVVTCIFSDERWG
-654 PRTGLPEELKSKDA
+654 PRTGLPQELKNPKQSKDA
-668 KGPKDSKVSSD
+668 KGPKDSKVSND

-686 HKDPDDQKKKW
+686 HKDPEDQKKKW
-697 LEQELEIRDFF
+697 LEQELEVRNFF
-708 ESGSAV
+708 EPGSAV
-714 ISEEL
+714 ISEKL

-762 SRGDNWL
+762 SRGNNWL
-769 QKERTGDYLPDDYQD
+769 QWDRTVDYLPDDYQD
-784 SRLIVYDDL
+784 SRLIRYQDL
-793 FREWER
+793 FLKWEK
-799 ILKFQVGGWDY
+799 ILKFQVRGWDY
-810 KPDEESEHADAELPK
+810 TPDDRPEHPNPPPR
-825 KK
+825 

>member
-1 MPITR
+1 M
-6 IAILPP
+6 
-12 LAFARFGSH
+12 
-21 PKPVDNYTLETP
+21 
-33 KGEDLLGYRR
+33 
-43 IIPKPTFQISAEG
+43 
-56 EITGEKAPETITFKE
+56 
-71 NGQVRPVAPFFELW
+71 
-85 AEFDDGPFEHLK
+85 
-97 QNMLGD
+97 
-103 AKLEWCVEV
+103 
-112 ENRKVFRRTYNRD
+112 
-125 DIVKT
+125 
-130 EAEWF
+130 
-135 SDHKPHKLE
+135 
-144 GKCKN
+144 
-149 FVAGASIGFG
+149 
-159 EVRYIKPNND
+159 
-169 YPHIRLRF
+169 RF

-189 PADDHLDEEFLAAR
+189 PADDHLDEEFLAPR
-203 ERVYKYLG
+203 ERVYKYTG
-211 QNAKPKSKAKSW
+211 QNAKPKSKVKSW
-223 VLWEHERQKE
+223 ARWHHERQKE

-258 EKAKSR
+258 EKAQSR

-279 TISGKT
+279 TTSRET
-285 LRAKARIGVAPP
+285 LHAKARIGVAPP

-366 AEEAFANQRPLRPVF
+366 AEEAFGNQRPLRPVF

-446 RRQINAIEK
+446 RRQIKAIEK
-455 IGPPKMVPPAS
+455 IGPPKVVPLAS
-466 KDVPPSSSEAP
+466 KDVPTSSSEAP
-477 PASKDDSLQGSKQES
+477 PASKYDSREVSKQEP
-492 GSPLKQEP
+492 GSPPKQEPPPP
-500 PPLQTIDADKLVELR
+500 PPLQTIDAEKLVRLR
-515 PVNKSAELLYKAKG
+515 PVNKSAELLYKAAG
-529 NPISSHPITAIGNC
+529 NPISSHPVTAIGNC

-555 RRLFLGITLV
+555 RRLFVGITLV

-570 VVDADPQ
+570 VVDTDPKFRQ
-577 FQHLLGRRLLKIGD
+577 LRGRRLLKMDG
-591 YEVVAEIK
+591 YKVVTRIK
-599 GPKTSDPTDSIVV
+599 GPKTSDPIGAAVETSED
-612 TTEENPHGVICMEWS
+612 NPQGVMCMEWS
-627 NSLARVLNTNKAGD
+627 NSLARILTKAGK
-641 KVACIFSGGDPWG
+641 KVTCIFSDEKWG
-654 PRTGLPEELKSKDA
+654 PRTALRKYPE
-668 KGPKDSKVSSD
+668 G
-679 PKHDPKD
+679 
-686 HKDPDDQKKKW
+686 DPDETDNPEYQVKTI
-697 LEQELEIRDFF
+697 ERQLEIRDFF
-708 ESGSAV
+708 EAGSV
-714 ISEEL
+714 VSEKL
-719 AEAGEL
+719 AEPGEL

-793 FREWER
+793 FKEWER
-799 ILKFQVGGWDY
+799 ILKFQVGGRDY

>member
-21 PKPVDNYTLETP
+21 PEPVDNYTLETP
-33 KGEDLLGYRR
+33 KGENDLLGYRR
-43 IIPKPTFQISAEG
+43 VIPEPTFHISADG
-56 EITGEKAPETITFKE
+56 EITGENTPETITFKE
-71 NGQVRPVAPFFELW
+71 NGKVRPVAPFFELW
-85 AEFDDGPFEHLK
+85 AEFDDGSFEHLK

-112 ENRKVFRRTYNRD
+112 ENRKVFRRTYNKD
-125 DIVKT
+125 DIVKA
-130 EAEWF
+130 EAKWF
-135 SDHKPHKLE
+135 SDHAPHKLE
-144 GKCKN
+144 GMCKN
-149 FVAGASIGFG
+149 FVARASIDFG

-182 RIYGPDQ
+182 RIYGSDKPIEN
-189 PADDHLDEEFLAAR
+189 LEEEKFVAK
-203 ERVYKYLG
+203 RVYKDRAKD
-211 QNAKPKSKAKSW
+211 AKPKSW
-223 VLWEHERQKE
+223 VRWEHERNKE
-233 KEHDIDTVPPD
+233 DEHDIDTVPPA
-244 LFAIIPPAPPWLKQ
+244 LFAIIPPAPPWLNRDI
-258 EKAKSR
+258 AISR
-264 GYFDDA
+264 GYLDDA

-325 SRERALE
+325 SRGRALE

-341 RFMNV
+341 RFMNI

-366 AEEAFANQRPLRPVF
+366 AEEAFGNQRPLRPVF

-395 QRVFAAVT
+395 QRVFGAVM

-446 RRQINAIEK
+446 RRQIKAIEK
-455 IGPPKMVPPAS
+455 IGPPKIAPSA
-466 KDVPPSSSEAP
+466 KDVLASSSEAP
-477 PASKDDSLQGSKQES
+477 AASKDDSRQGSMQEP
-492 GSPLKQEP
+492 GSPPKQEP
-500 PPLQTIDADKLVELR
+500 PPPPPLQTVDADKLVRLR
-515 PVNKSAELLYKAKG
+515 PVNKSAELLYKAAG

-555 RRLFLGITLV
+555 RRLFVGITLV

-570 VVDADPQ
+570 VVDADRQ
-577 FQHLLGRRLLKIGD
+577 FQHLLGRRLLKIGE
-591 YEVVAEIK
+591 YEVVAEIR
-599 GPKTSDPTDSIVV
+599 GPKTSDPTESIVEA
-612 TTEENPHGVICMEWS
+612 TEENPHGVICMEWS
-627 NSLARVLNTNKAGD
+627 NSLARVLNEAGD
-641 KVACIFSGGDPWG
+641 KPGYKVACIFSGGDPWG
-654 PRTGLPEELKSKDA
+654 PRTGLPEELKKMKQSKDA
-668 KGPKDSKVSSD
+668 KGPKDSKSSND
-679 PKHDPKD
+679 SKHDPKN
-686 HKDPDDQKKKW
+686 HTDPEDQKEKW
-697 LEQELEIRDFF
+697 LEQELEIRNFF
-708 ESGSAV
+708 EAGSAV
-714 ISEEL
+714 VSERL

-748 RPDYVNVTIGPDGT
+748 RPDFVNVTIGPDGT

-784 SRLIVYDDL
+784 SRLILYDDL

-799 ILKFQVGGWDY
+799 ILKFQVRGRDY
-810 KPDEESEHADAELPK
+810 EPD
-825 KK
+825 

>member
-1 MPITR
+1 MTITR

-21 PKPVDNYTLETP
+21 PEPVDSYTLESP
-33 KGEDLLGYRR
+33 KADDDPLGYRR
-43 IIPKPTFQISAEG
+43 IVPEPTFQVSADG
-56 EITGEKAPETITFKE
+56 EITGEKTPETIIFKQD
-71 NGQVRPVAPFFELW
+71 GKVRPVAPFFELW
-85 AEFDDGPFEHLK
+85 GELDDGRFVHLD
-97 QNMLGD
+97 QDMLRK
-103 AKLEWCVEV
+103 AKLEWRIEV
-112 ENRKVFRRTYNRD
+112 ENRKVFRRTNNELD
-125 DIVKT
+125 KVK
-130 EAEWF
+130 AETKWF
-135 SDHKPHKLE
+135 SDHAVQKLE
-144 GKCKN
+144 GTCKN
-149 FVAGASIGFG
+149 FVADASIDFG
-159 EVRYIKPNND
+159 EVRYIKPNKK

-182 RIYGPDQ
+182 RIYGPEQ
-189 PADDHLDEEFLAAR
+189 PPDHQLDETFLAAR
-203 ERVYKYLG
+203 VYKYSG
-211 QNAKPKSKAKSW
+211 EDAKPKSKAKDEFKSW
-223 VLWEHERQKE
+223 VLWEHEGGE
-233 KEHDIDTVPPD
+233 AKEHDIDTVPPD

-258 EKAKSR
+258 KKAQSR

-309 LDDLEQAREGI
+309 LDDLEQAREGV
-320 EIEGD
+320 EIAGD

-332 IVRRAFEAV
+332 VVRRAFETV

-366 AEEAFANQRPLRPVF
+366 AEEAFGNQRPLRPVF
-381 SPPAADTRAIMALH
+381 SPPAADTHAIMALH

-403 SGSAAWF
+403 SGSVAWF

-446 RRQINAIEK
+446 RRQIKAIEK
-455 IGPPKMVPPAS
+455 IGPPKMAAS
-466 KDVPPSSSEAP
+466 KDVPSSSSEAP
-477 PASKDDSLQGSKQES
+477 PASKDNSRQGAKQE
-492 GSPLKQEP
+492 PP
-500 PPLQTIDADKLVELR
+500 PPLQTIDADRLVRLR
-515 PVNKSAELLYKAKG
+515 PVNKSAELLYKAAG

-555 RRLFLGITLV
+555 RRLFAGITLV

-570 VVDADPQ
+570 VVDADPEFRQ
-577 FQHLLGRRLLKIGD
+577 LRGRRLLMIDGHK
-591 YEVVAEIK
+591 VVTRIK
-599 GPKTSDPTDSIVV
+599 GPKTS
-612 TTEENPHGVICMEWS
+612 NPIGSAVETNEDNPQGVICMEWS
-627 NSLARVLNTNKAGD
+627 NSLARVLTDKAGE
-641 KVACIFSGGDPWG
+641 KVTCVFSDEKWG
-654 PRTGLPEELKSKDA
+654 PRTALRKYPE
-668 KGPKDSKVSSD
+668 G
-679 PKHDPKD
+679 
-686 HKDPDDQKKKW
+686 DPDEDSEETENPEYQVKTIERQLK
-697 LEQELEIRDFF
+697 IRNFF
-708 ESGSAV
+708 EDGSAV
-714 ISEEL
+714 VSETL

-784 SRLIVYDDL
+784 SRLIMYDDL
-793 FREWER
+793 FKEWER
-799 ILKFQVGGWDY
+799 ILKFQVGGRDY
-810 KPDEESEHADAELPK
+810 KPDDSELPK

>member
-21 PKPVDNYTLETP
+21 PEPVDNYTLETP
-33 KGEDLLGYRR
+33 KGEDDQLGYRR
-43 IIPKPTFQISAEG
+43 IIPEPTFQISADG
-56 EITGEKAPETITFKE
+56 EITGKKTPETIIFKE
-71 NGQVRPVAPFFELW
+71 NGKVRPVAPFFELW
-85 AEFDDGPFEHLK
+85 AEFDDGRFVHLD
-97 QNMLGD
+97 QNMLRK

-112 ENRKVFRRTYNRD
+112 ENRKVFRRTYNKD

-135 SDHKPHKLE
+135 LDHAPHKLK

-149 FVAGASIGFG
+149 FAAGASIDFG
-159 EVRYIKPNND
+159 EVRYIKPNNN

-182 RIYGPDQ
+182 RIYGSDKPIEN
-189 PADDHLDEEFLAAR
+189 LEEEKFVA
-203 ERVYKYLG
+203 ERVYKDRAKD
-211 QNAKPKSKAKSW
+211 AKPKSW
-223 VLWEHERQKE
+223 VRWEHERNKE
-233 KEHDIDTVPPD
+233 DEHDIETVPPA
-244 LFAIIPPAPPWLKQ
+244 LFAIIPPAPPWLNRDI
-258 EKAKSR
+258 AISR
-264 GYFDDA
+264 GYLDDA

-285 LRAKARIGVAPP
+285 LLAKARIGVAPP

-309 LDDLEQAREGI
+309 LDDLEQASEGI
-320 EIEGD
+320 EIKGD

-366 AEEAFANQRPLRPVF
+366 AEEAFGNQRPLRPVF
-381 SPPAADTRAIMALH
+381 SPPAADTHAIMALH

-446 RRQINAIEK
+446 RRQIKAIEK
-455 IGPPKMVPPAS
+455 IGPPKTVPSAS

-477 PASKDDSLQGSKQES
+477 PVSKDDSRQGPKQEP

-500 PPLQTIDADKLVELR
+500 PPLQTIDADKLVQLR
-515 PVNKSAELLYKAKG
+515 PVNKSAELLYKAAG

-555 RRLFLGITLV
+555 RRLFVGITLV

-570 VVDADPQ
+570 IVDADPQ
-577 FQHLLGRRLLKIGD
+577 FQHLLGRRLLKIGE

-627 NSLARVLNTNKAGD
+627 NSLARVLNKAGD

-654 PRTGLPEELKSKDA
+654 PRTGLPEELKNLKQSKDA
-668 KGPKDSKVSSD
+668 KGPKDSKVSND

-686 HKDPDDQKKKW
+686 HKDPEDQKKKW
-697 LEQELEIRDFF
+697 LEQELEVRNFF

-714 ISEEL
+714 ISEKL

-748 RPDYVNVTIGPDGT
+748 RPDYVNVSIGPDGT

-784 SRLIVYDDL
+784 SRLIMYDDL

-810 KPDEESEHADAELPK
+810 KPDEESEHADAEFPK